1 MAIRVTLGIV
11 GVLVFL
17 TGVVFFGQGIDVIH
31 GSSMS
36 GHGGYAVLG
45 AVLLVIGLGLM
56 AWAMRG
62 RPNRTT

>member
-1 MAIRVTLGIV
+1 MAIRVTLGIL

-36 GHGGYAVLG
+36 GHGGYAALG
-45 AVLLVIGLGLM
+45 AVLLVVGLGLM
-56 AWAMRG
+56 VWARRG
-62 RPNRTT
+62 RPNPPT

>member
-1 MAIRVTLGIV
+1 MTLGIL

-36 GHGGYAVLG
+36 GHGGYAALG
-45 AVLLVIGLGLM
+45 AALVVIGLGLIV
-56 AWAMRG
+56 WARRG

>member
-1 MAIRVTLGIV
+1 MVIRVTIGIV
-11 GVLVFL
+11 GVLVIL

-36 GHGGYAVLG
+36 GRSGYAALG
-45 AVLLVIGLGLM
+45 ALLVVIGLGLM
-56 AWAMRG
+56 VWARRG